1 MRENKEKAKG
11 RRGRRGMEEEVV
23 RIKQKERGW

>member
-11 RRGRRGMEEEVV
+11 RRRRGMEEEVV
-23 RIKQKERGW
+23 RIKQKQRGW